1 MVCLPCR
8 RVKKPA
14 ATINVWFI
22 VNKGSNYSFLAK
34 ETIEALIGK
43 NDPFPNALRVAMQDP
58 GSKIECHIS
67 PSDGNFADANV
78 LVMQTLR
85 ILKVSIDVD

>member
-43 NDPFPNALRVAMQDP
+43 NDPFPNALRDP

-78 LVMQTLR
+78 LGMLALSK
-85 ILKVSIDVD
+85 LKVYRC